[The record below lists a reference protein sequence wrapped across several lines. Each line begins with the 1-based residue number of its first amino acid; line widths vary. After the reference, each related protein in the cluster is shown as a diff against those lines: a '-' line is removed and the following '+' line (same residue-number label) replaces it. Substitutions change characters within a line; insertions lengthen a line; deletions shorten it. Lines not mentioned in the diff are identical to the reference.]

1 MVTMPSRWSMSSLN
15 CVQKVAQDCSFY
27 NCMILY
33 NLINHLN
40 IILTQS
46 LFMNI
51 LTNAR
56 TTQWHVSFGKPL
68 LITCFSLK
76 VGQNFSYVLILKQII
91 QIIFHLLSAY
101 FNEDE
106 NFNFQWSEHFDF
118 LERIHSFFQSTFKD
132 NFLQSYTAHAR
143 KLRIIEDCFSFQYF
157 SKLFTSTLIIG

>member
-1 MVTMPSRWSMSSLN
+1 M
-15 CVQKVAQDCSFY
+15 
-27 NCMILY
+27 
-33 NLINHLN
+33 INHLN

-46 LFMNI
+46 LNCFLICNTYRFIDHNLLFVNI
-51 LTNAR
+51 LTN
-56 TTQWHVSFGKPL
+56 TCSTQWHVPFWKPL

-143 KLRIIEDCFSFQYF
+143 KLRIIEDCFSFQYS
-157 SKLFTSTLIIG
+157 SKLLTSTLIIE

>member
-143 KLRIIEDCFSFQYF
+143 KLRIIEDCFSFQYS
-157 SKLFTSTLIIG
+157 SKLLTSTLIIE